1 MSPGG
6 PAGPDGHGD
15 NDPPERSLRKDGSLT
30 QERSLRVSSSDDSI
44 SLQACREERD
54 EEEEEKEVGIEGGMG
69 GGERHAEQW
78 GKGKKEGQKKGGGR
92 RIVGKREKKEL

>member
-6 PAGPDGHGD
+6 PTGPDGHGD

-44 SLQACREERD
+44 SLQSCKEERD
-54 EEEEEKEVGIEGGMG
+54 EEEKEGWREGKAVEGG
-69 GGERHAEQW
+69 
-78 GKGKKEGQKKGGGR
+78 GKKEGQKEGGG
-92 RIVGKREKKEL
+92 KKEEEEL